1 MKLLKFVFELLF
13 IFYNFNYIYSQ
24 SQTANVYYSKLSN
37 KYNVIYEAINKDSLA
52 YAKYTPSY
60 EEKGWDYLTLSSSDK
75 PESIYSDYI
84 KHYGMGYL
92 EGYITYKRIYDHYR
106 NNNNYKF
113 YKNNGVMPEYLEK
126 FFKLNLEF
134 IRKMGTKYGDND
146 PYFHEV
152 YNYYNQ
158 LLGILDGYNTRVREE
173 KKKNISIEIETITL
187 THFMAIIS
195 VGDIDELEYLKKENR
210 PNYKIMT

>member
-84 KHYGMGYL
+84 
-92 EGYITYKRIYDHYR
+92 
-106 NNNNYKF
+106 
-113 YKNNGVMPEYLEK
+113 NG
-126 FFKLNLEF
+126 
-134 IRKMGTKYGDND
+134 
-146 PYFHEV
+146 
-152 YNYYNQ
+152 
-158 LLGILDGYNTRVREE
+158 
-173 KKKNISIEIETITL
+173 
-187 THFMAIIS
+187 
-195 VGDIDELEYLKKENR
+195 
-210 PNYKIMT
+210 